1 MSPVP
6 HGIGRPLV
14 PFLHLFLAF
23 ESPYVLKNTPKKKM
37 LGLNHHVKKKNMV
50 SGSRLLT
57 LEGS

>member
-23 ESPYVLKNTPKKKM
+23 ESPYVLKNTPKKKNA
-37 LGLNHHVKKKNMV
+37 GLKSPCKKKKKHGFRV
-50 SGSRLLT
+50 AAAHS
-57 LEGS
+57 